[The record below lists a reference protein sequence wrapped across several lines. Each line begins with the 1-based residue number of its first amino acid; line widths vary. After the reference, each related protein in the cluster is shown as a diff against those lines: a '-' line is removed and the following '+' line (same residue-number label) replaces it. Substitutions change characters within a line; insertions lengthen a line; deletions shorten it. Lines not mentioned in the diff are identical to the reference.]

1 MKTRKIFW
9 AVLMAMCAMTASVK
23 GQNES
28 PAQKYER
35 LERAADAAPTDW
47 QKQFDAA
54 QMLIDKESEVHDQ
67 VKAGKFYERI
77 YHLVADVKT
86 AVPDSVF
93 YESCYILM
101 LNAMNQQDL
110 PAVVSYADEITHYA
124 HLKGDKQNSFAFAVT
139 AIAAPL
145 MIMLERPAGGVDKL
159 LELRKVMADQNIAGE
174 ENTDV
179 MLAMLYDMT
188 FSDYR
193 EWIGDRLLEIVIEGK
208 PYVLIAMGRWNVE
221 QPFMGWAADEPGAKT
236 VFVDENM
243 KVYDDLHGNLQCNF
257 NWDAQTRSIVKS
269 PDTTTRLITVT
280 PERRQQMVEVY
291 KKYLKK

>member
-1 MKTRKIFW
+1 MKTRTIFW
-9 AVLMAMCAMTASVK
+9 AVLMAMCAMTASVR

-86 AVPDSVF
+86 AVPDSV
-93 YESCYILM
+93 
-101 LNAMNQQDL
+101 
-110 PAVVSYADEITHYA
+110 SYADEITHYA

-179 MLAMLYDMT
+179 MLAILYDMT

-193 EWIGDRLLEIVIEGK
+193 EWIGDRLMEIVIEGK

-291 KKYLKK
+291 TKYLKK